1 VTPERTDTATA
12 APAPDRRQRR
22 RQETIDEI
30 LRLALAQ
37 MADVGVGAL
46 SLSTVAREMG
56 IRPPSLY
63 QYFPSRLA
71 VYDEL
76 FRRGNEELNACVA
89 EAVTGISDPVDRLR
103 SGSAAL
109 TRWSVEHPV
118 IAQLMFWRPVP
129 GFEPSPESFAPALAQ
144 VDLMRDVIREAV
156 DAGALAPEAATDDGF
171 SLFTVWVSGVVS
183 QQMANEP
190 DAPFDS
196 GRFTRLFDRIFD
208 TWVLAFTPAPAAKGR
223 RS

>member
-1 VTPERTDTATA
+1 MTPEPTTTA
-12 APAPDRRQRR
+12 PPLDRRQRR

-76 FRRGNEELNACVA
+76 FRRGNEELNAFVA
-89 EAVTGISDPVDRLR
+89 DAGAGIADPIGRLR
-103 SGSAAL
+103 AGTAAF

-129 GFEPSPESFAPALAQ
+129 GFEPSPESFAPAIAQ
-144 VDLMRDVIREAV
+144 VDFMRDVIREAV
-156 DAGALAPEAATDDGF
+156 AAAALTAAAATDDGF
-171 SLFTVWVSGVVS
+171 ALFTVWVSGVVS

-196 GRFTRLFDRIFD
+196 GRFTRLFDRVFD
-208 TWVLAFTPAPAAKGR
+208 TYVLAFTPEPAAKGK

>member
-1 VTPERTDTATA
+1 VTPEPTITA
-12 APAPDRRQRR
+12 PPLDRRQRR

-76 FRRGNEELNACVA
+76 FRRGNEELNAFVA
-89 EAVTGISDPVDRLR
+89 RAGAGIADPIARLR
-103 SGSAAL
+103 AGTAAF

-129 GFEPSPESFAPALAQ
+129 GFEPSPESFAPAVAQ
-144 VDLMRDVIREAV
+144 VHLMQDMIGEAV
-156 DAGALAPEAATDDGF
+156 AAGALAPAAATEDGF
-171 SLFTVWVSGVVS
+171 ALFTVWVSGVVS
-183 QQMANEP
+183 QQLANEP
-190 DAPFDS
+190 DATFEA
-196 GRFTRLFDRIFD
+196 GRFTRLFDRAFD
-208 TWVLAFTPAPAAKGR
+208 AYLLAFTPEPVAKGR